1 LFKLAIFERGRFLRL
16 DDSTFAKDRFDYAR
30 ILLATSSLEVLNI
43 SKSILIDGELVE
55 LKIIEEWGFAIG
67 EDACLLDDDADSK
80 ALIPDKCYDTVAPEI
95 SDQVDN
101 LVNNLADDWA
111 TDIELDECQH
121 FSNIPYD
128 NNKEEGTV
136 KVVGVCEFSNIPYDN
151 NKEEGT
157 VKVVGVCEL
166 EATSKKKYD
175 TDVPIKTIDS
185 NTLQKV
191 EIFGQDNKQLT
202 GTDAQG
208 AVVKIDSHHF
218 VESSKTSLRRKRQ
231 NSCPPRVTR
240 SINSGPWSI
249 EWLQDQVYGD
259 VGVVSSSKKASKIKK
274 NI

>member
-1 LFKLAIFERGRFLRL
+1 MFKLAIFERGRFLRL

-136 KVVGVCEFSNIPYDN
+136 KVVGVCE
-151 NKEEGT
+151 
-157 VKVVGVCEL
+157 L